1 MLKTSEIDEF
11 NEEMYRLSLDGLTSE
26 KVGAVAGSG
35 SDSEDED
42 WEGTKMKKHE
52 ERREFVKKPSSAFT
66 RL

>member
-1 MLKTSEIDEF
+1 MIDEF
-11 NEEMYRLSLDGLTSE
+11 NEEMCRLGLDGLTSA

-42 WEGTKMKKHE
+42 REGKKMKKHE
-52 ERREFVKKPSSAFT
+52 ERRKFVKKPSSAFT